1 MSSQIARMC
10 DAVVDKLNAA
20 TLSQP
25 FVAERHYQPQRELE
39 EMDQL
44 RVTVVPRGVNL
55 QTQDRANLRTD
66 VDIDIAVQKRVS
78 EALADVESLV
88 QLIEEIIAELWS
100 EPFIE
105 PPKARVVVIRN
116 EPLYA
121 PDHLRELRQFT
132 SVITATYRILSP

>member
-1 MSSQIARMC
+1 MSSQIAGMC

-25 FVAERHYQPQRELE
+25 FVAERQYQPQRDLE
-39 EMDQL
+39 EMNQL
-44 RVTVVPRGVNL
+44 HVTVVPRGVNL
-55 QTQDRANLRTD
+55 LAQDRANQRTD
-66 VDIDIAVQKRVS
+66 VEIDIAVQKRVG
-78 EALADVESLV
+78 EDLTDVDSLL
-88 QLIEEIIAELWS
+88 QLVEEIIAELWS

-105 PPKARVVVIRN
+105 PPSARIIAIRN

-132 SVITATYRILSP
+132 SVVTATYRILAP